1 MKLQDIKSK
10 QKEAWSD
17 LLVNGFGGSISGKPY
32 STIHG
37 DLIMGTTIN
46 RETKVRGGPMQGGFG
61 TDEKG
66 VDTFVKTSHFMA
78 NVRVKLKD
86 RLNVFTPSV
95 HKETT
100 VGGIK
105 RHETMIESL
114 VLQLDKYF
122 DPFLEGP
129 ARHLKTGAEIE
140 PSVVEGLLNSSGVG
154 EEMYAKFV
162 DERLKEN
169 RISIFASIKNLRIKT
184 GMERA
189 KSYRKPS
196 AFSRKTGKYSEHLL
210 VELQVQEKHTPILL
224 QLFH

>member
-1 MKLQDIKSK
+1 
-10 QKEAWSD
+10 
-17 LLVNGFGGSISGKPY
+17 
-32 STIHG
+32 
-37 DLIMGTTIN
+37 
-46 RETKVRGGPMQGGFG
+46 
-61 TDEKG
+61 
-66 VDTFVKTSHFMA
+66 
-78 NVRVKLKD
+78 
-86 RLNVFTPSV
+86 
-95 HKETT
+95 
-100 VGGIK
+100 
-105 RHETMIESL
+105 MIESL

-169 RISIFASIKNLRIKT
+169 RISIFASIKNLRIKI